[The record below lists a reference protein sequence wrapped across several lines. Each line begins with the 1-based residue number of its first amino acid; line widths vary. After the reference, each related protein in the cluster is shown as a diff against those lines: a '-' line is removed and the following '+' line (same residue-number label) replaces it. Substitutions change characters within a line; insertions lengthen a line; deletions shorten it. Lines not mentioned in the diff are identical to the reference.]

1 MVKSV
6 KSTKKKPNKLHVE
19 IPRTNWERIEA
30 YLMAYNEDEA
40 RMTPKLKLAHVVNL
54 ALVQYL
60 AQRSA

>member
-1 MVKSV
+1 MVKAV
-6 KSTKKKPNKLHVE
+6 KPTKRKSSKLHVE

-30 YLMAYNEDEA
+30 YLKSYNEDEG
-40 RMTPKLKLAHVVNL
+40 RMTPKLKLAHVVNQ